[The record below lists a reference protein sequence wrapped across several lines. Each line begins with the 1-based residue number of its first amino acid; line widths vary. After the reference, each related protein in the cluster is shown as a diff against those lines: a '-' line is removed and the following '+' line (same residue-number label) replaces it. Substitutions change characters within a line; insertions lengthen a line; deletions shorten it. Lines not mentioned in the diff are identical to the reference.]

1 MWFLGHLAIGY
12 FIGISI
18 SKVTKE
24 NVNLPLIFLFSLLP
38 DIDVFIPALVHRSI
52 THSIV
57 LTLMMFV
64 PIFLF
69 IKKGFPYFGAMASHI
84 LIGDY
89 FTGSPFQMFWP
100 VTQDFFLSPYSLR
113 LDGELRFIIES
124 VLFVLMVFVIIQSRK
139 NHQKIDF

>member
-24 NVNLPLIFLFSLLP
+24 NVNLPLIFFFSLLP
-38 DIDVFIPALVHRSI
+38 DIDVFILELVHRSI
-52 THSIV
+52 THSVV
-57 LTLMMFV
+57 LALMMFV
-64 PIFLF
+64 PIFL
-69 IKKGFPYFGAMASHI
+69 IMKKGFPYFGATASHI

-113 LDGELRFIIES
+113 LDGVPRFIIEG
-124 VLFVLMVFVIIQSRK
+124 VLFVLMVFIIVQSRR
-139 NHQKIDF
+139 NQQKS